1 MSDDKVTAFE
11 AHEIQAR
18 GLIDEDVRVKALGQA
33 IGYGNMMVMA
43 QRLWAE
49 DLKTKYGLDG
59 GGAFA
64 VYCCEAFLVPCPGCK
79 KVPSPKDCDWCCAA
93 GRVTK
98 KVAEAIQKLE
108 PET

>member
-1 MSDDKVTAFE
+1 MSDKVVAFE
-11 AHEIQAR
+11 AFETQAR
-18 GLIDEDVRVKALGQA
+18 GLVDEDARVRALGEA
-33 IGYGNMMVMA
+33 IGYGNMMVLA

-49 DLKTKYGLDG
+49 DLQKKYGLDG

-79 KVPSPKDCDWCCAA
+79 KVASPKDCDWCCAA

-108 PET
+108 PAT